1 MRIPPTARALL
12 HEYHR
17 RKTHFDN
24 HTAKFSALRAEQIR
38 GELIGLRG
46 AIGIALGEKV
56 KGGGADEA
64 ASKLYARWQR
74 TRDAAAAA
82 CVCEPCTAGASV

>member
-17 RKTHFDN
+17 RQTHLDKRPA
-24 HTAKFSALRAEQIR
+24 HLTETAAEQIR

-46 AIGIALGEKV
+46 AVGIALGEKV
-56 KGGGADEA
+56 GEGADKA
-64 ASKLYARWQR
+64 AAQLYTRWR
-74 TRDAAAAA
+74 DSGDAAAAA
-82 CVCEPCTAGASV
+82 CTCETCTPGGLA